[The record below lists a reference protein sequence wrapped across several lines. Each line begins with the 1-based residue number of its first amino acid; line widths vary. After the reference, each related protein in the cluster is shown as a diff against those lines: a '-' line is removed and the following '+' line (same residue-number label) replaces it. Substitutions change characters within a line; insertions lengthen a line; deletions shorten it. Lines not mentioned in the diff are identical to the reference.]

1 MILDR
6 IIEKKKTEI
15 ENSKRLKPL
24 EVLEREIDGLGGPMD
39 FFQSLKPDGM
49 IKIVA
54 EIKRASPSKGILRE
68 NFDPVEIARGYEIGG
83 ASAISVL
90 TDMTF
95 FNGSLNHLSDVRDA
109 VSIPLLRKDFIL
121 DPYQVYEARLYGADA
136 VLLIVSALE
145 PQILKHLIEL
155 THSLRMEAVVE
166 VHDEVELKTAISAGG
181 RIIGIN
187 NRDLKTFEVS
197 LEVSARLAKLIPT
210 DRIAISE
217 SGIGSSVDIKRL
229 RDYGLT
235 VFLIG
240 ETFVKA
246 ADPGRELR
254 NMLIDC
260 N

>member
-6 IIEKKKTEI
+6 IIGKKKSEI
-15 ENSKRLKPL
+15 ESARGLKPQG
-24 EVLEREIDGLGGPMD
+24 VLEREIEGLGAPRD
-39 FFQSLKPDGM
+39 FFLSLKPDGM
-49 IKIVA
+49 VKIIA
-54 EIKRASPSKGILRE
+54 EIKRASPSKGILRQ
-68 NFDPVEIARGYEIGG
+68 NFDPVDIARGYEAGG

-95 FNGSLNHLSDVRDA
+95 FKGSLDHLSNVRNA
-109 VSIPLLRKDFIL
+109 VRIPLLRKDFIL
-121 DPYQVYEARLYGADA
+121 DPYQIYESRLYGADA

-145 PQILKHLIEL
+145 SRILRGLIEL
-155 THSLRMEAVVE
+155 THSLRMDAVVE
-166 VHDEVELKTAISAGG
+166 VHDEVELDKAIDAGG

-210 DRIAISE
+210 DCLAISE
-217 SGIGSSVDIKRL
+217 SGISSSVDIKRL

-240 ETFVKA
+240 ETFIKS

-254 NMLIDC
+254 NMLIEC
-260 N
+260 S